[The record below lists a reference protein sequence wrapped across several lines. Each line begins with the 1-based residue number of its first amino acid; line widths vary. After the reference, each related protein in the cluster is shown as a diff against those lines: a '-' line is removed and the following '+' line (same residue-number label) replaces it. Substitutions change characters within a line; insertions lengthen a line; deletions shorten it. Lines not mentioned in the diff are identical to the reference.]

1 MATVCGMP
9 RLGPVEEPAAVAE
22 PSWLGRRLR
31 LEIGPV
37 AHGGHCVARHAGR
50 VVFVRHCLP
59 GETVLA
65 EVTEDR
71 GGSFCRADAIEV
83 LTADPDRVA
92 PPCRYAHPGG
102 CGGCDFQH
110 VLPGRQRAL
119 KAAVIAEQLSRL
131 AGIER
136 PVPVEPLAPQ
146 DLGWRRR
153 IRYAVDPDGRLGL
166 HKHRS
171 AEIVPIQRCLIGA
184 PGVGDAPALA
194 ERWPAQAEVEV
205 AVDDDGATALVGH
218 RQVPQPRGRS
228 RTSARSRDRAAT
240 LAEQLAGPDRLRYL
254 VAGRQFRLPPGGF
267 WQTHPAAAE
276 TFSRAV
282 AAAAALRAG
291 ERALDL
297 YAGAGLFTAV
307 LAEAVGGTGRVLGL
321 EGDRAA
327 VAAAAENLADLPW
340 AEVSRQP
347 IGAEAVRR
355 TAEELRPDVVVLDPP
370 RTGAGAQVLAAVLG
384 ARPRTVIYVAC
395 DPAALARD
403 LRTALDAGWRLAELT
418 GYDAY
423 PMTHHVECIAVLVP
437 A

>member
-1 MATVCGMP
+1 M
-9 RLGPVEEPAAVAE
+9 EERAAVAE

-31 LEIGPV
+31 LAIGPV
-37 AHGGHCVARHAGR
+37 AHGGHCVARHDGR

-83 LTADPDRVA
+83 LTADPDRVS

-110 VLPGRQRAL
+110 VRPERQRAL
-119 KAAVIAEQLSRL
+119 KAAVVAEQLSRL
-131 AGIER
+131 AGIDR
-136 PVPVEPLAPQ
+136 PVPVERLTPE

-153 IRYAVDPDGRLGL
+153 IRYAVDPEGRLGL

-171 AEIVPIQRCLIGA
+171 TEIVPIQRCLIGA

-194 ERWPAQAEVEV
+194 ERWPAQAELEV
-205 AVDDDGATALVGH
+205 AADDDGATVLVGY
-218 RQVPQPRGRS
+218 RPAPRPRGRN
-228 RTSARSRDRAAT
+228 RIPARSRDRASVAD
-240 LAEQLAGPDRLRYL
+240 QLAGPDRLRYL

-276 TFSRAV
+276 TFSREV
-282 AAAAALRAG
+282 AAAAALRPG

-307 LAEAVGGTGRVLGL
+307 LAEAVGDTGRVLGL

-347 IGAEAVRR
+347 IDASAVQRA
-355 TAEELRPDVVVLDPP
+355 AEELRPDVVVLDPP
-370 RTGAGAQVLAAVLG
+370 RTGAGRDVLAAVLG

-403 LRTALDAGWRLAELT
+403 LRSALDAGWQLTGLT

-423 PMTHHVECIAVLVP
+423 PMTHHVECIAVLQP
-437 A
+437 G

>member
-1 MATVCGMP
+1 VDAPENP
-9 RLGPVEEPAAVAE
+9 RAE
-22 PSWLGRRLR
+22 PSWLARRLR

-37 AHGGHCVARHAGR
+37 AHGGHCVARSAGR

-71 GGSFCRADAIEV
+71 GGSFCRADAVEV
-83 LTADPDRVA
+83 LLAAPDRVPA
-92 PPCRYAHPGG
+92 PCRYAHPGG

-110 VLPGRQRAL
+110 VRPDRQRAL
-119 KAAVIAEQLSRL
+119 KAAVVAEQLSRL
-131 AGIER
+131 AGLDW
-136 PVPVEPLAPQ
+136 PVTVEPLTPD

-153 IRYAVDPDGRLGL
+153 IRYAVDPEGRLGL

-171 AEIVPIQRCLIGA
+171 EQILPIERCLIGA
-184 PGVGDAPALA
+184 SGVGDAPALA
-194 ERWPAQAEVEV
+194 ERWPGRAELEI
-205 AVDDDGATALVGH
+205 AVDDDGATALVGY
-218 RQVPQPRGRS
+218 RTTPAERRS
-228 RTSARSRDRAAT
+228 RSRPP
-240 LAEQLAGPDRLRYL
+240 LVAEPLAGTDRLRYT
-254 VAGRQFRLPPGGF
+254 VAGRQFRLRPPGF
-267 WQTHPAAAE
+267 WQTHPQAAE
-276 TFSRAV
+276 TFV
-282 AAAAALRAG
+282 GVVQAAADLRPG

-327 VAAAAENLADLPW
+327 AEAAAENLADLPW
-340 AEVSRQP
+340 ARVRRQP
-347 IGAEAVRR
+347 VDQASVRR
-355 TAEELRPDVVVLDPP
+355 AAGELDPDVVVLDPP
-370 RTGAGAQVLAAVLG
+370 RTGAGAKVLSAVLG
-384 ARPRTVIYVAC
+384 GGPRTVIYVAC

-403 LRTALDAGWRLAELT
+403 LRTALDLGWRLTALT

-423 PMTHHVECIAVLVP
+423 PMTHHVECIAVLEP

>member
-1 MATVCGMP
+1 MP
-9 RLGPVEEPAAVAE
+9 RLGPVEERASAAE

-71 GGSFCRADAIEV
+71 GGSFCRADAVEV
-83 LTADPDRVA
+83 ITADPDRVA

-110 VLPGRQRAL
+110 VRPERQRAL

-131 AGIER
+131 AGVDR
-136 PVPVEPLAPQ
+136 SVTVEALEPD

-153 IRYAVDPDGRLGL
+153 IRFAVDPDGRLGL
-166 HKHRS
+166 HRHRS
-171 AEIVPIQRCLIGA
+171 AAVEPIQRCLIGA

-205 AVDDDGATALVGH
+205 AVDDDGATALTGH
-218 RQVPQPRGRS
+218 RPAPGGRGRAA
-228 RTSARSRDRAAT
+228 ARSRNRAAT
-240 LAEQLAGPDRLRYL
+240 VAEQLSGPDRLRYQ
-254 VAGRQFRLPPGGF
+254 VAGRQFRVPPGGF

-276 TFSRAV
+276 AFSAAV
-282 AAAAALRAG
+282 VAAAALRAG

-307 LAEAVGGTGRVLGL
+307 LAEAVGDTGRVLGL

-340 AEVSRQP
+340 AEVRRQP

-355 TAEELRPDVVVLDPP
+355 TAGELQPDVVVLDPP
-370 RTGAGAQVLAAVLG
+370 RTGAGGQVLAAVLEAG
-384 ARPRTVIYVAC
+384 PRTVIYVAC

-403 LRTALDAGWRLAELT
+403 LRTALAAGWQLAGLT

-423 PMTHHVECIAVLVP
+423 PMTHHVECVAVLRP
-437 A
+437 G

>member
-1 MATVCGMP
+1 VGAADH
-9 RLGPVEEPAAVAE
+9 PAAG

-37 AHGGHCVARHAGR
+37 AHGGHCVARSAGR

-71 GGSFCRADAIEV
+71 GGSFCRADAVEV
-83 LTADPDRVA
+83 LLASPDRVPA
-92 PPCRYAHPGG
+92 PCRYAHPGG

-110 VLPGRQRAL
+110 VRPDRQRAL
-119 KAAVIAEQLSRL
+119 KAAVVAEQLSRL
-131 AGIER
+131 AGLDR
-136 PVPVEPLAPQ
+136 PVTVEPLAPD

-153 IRYAVDPDGRLGL
+153 IRYAVDSDGRLGL

-171 AEIVPIQRCLIGA
+171 EQILPIERCLIGA
-184 PGVGDAPALA
+184 PGVGDTPALA
-194 ERWPAQAEVEV
+194 ERWPEQAELEV
-205 AVDDDGATALVGH
+205 AVDDDGATALVGYRTGPASH
-218 RQVPQPRGRS
+218 RSRGRPPL
-228 RTSARSRDRAAT
+228 AA
-240 LAEQLAGPDRLRYL
+240 ERLAGTDRLRYT
-254 VAGRQFRLPPGGF
+254 VAGRPFRLRPPGF
-267 WQTHPAAAE
+267 WQTHPQAAE
-276 TFSRAV
+276 TFARAV
-282 AAAAALRAG
+282 RAAAGLEPG

-327 VAAAAENLADLPW
+327 AAAAAANLADLPW
-340 AEVSRQP
+340 ARVRRQP
-347 IGAEAVRR
+347 VDQAGVRR
-355 TAEELRPDVVVLDPP
+355 AAEELAPDVVVLDPP
-370 RTGAGAQVLAAVLG
+370 RTGAGAKVFGAVLG
-384 ARPRTVIYVAC
+384 AGPRTVIYLAC

-403 LRTALDAGWRLAELT
+403 LRTALDRGWRLTALT

-423 PMTHHVECIAVLVP
+423 PMTHHVECIAVLEP

>member
-1 MATVCGMP
+1 MSD
-9 RLGPVEEPAAVAE
+9 PAAGQ

-37 AHGGHCVARHAGR
+37 AHGGHFVARHDGR

-59 GETVLA
+59 GEAVLA

-83 LTADPDRVA
+83 LEADADRVP

-110 VLPGRQRAL
+110 VRPDRQRAL
-119 KAAVIAEQLSRL
+119 KAAVVAEQLARL

-136 PVPVEPLAPQ
+136 SVTVEPLAPNS
-146 DLGWRRR
+146 LGWRRR
-153 IRYAVDPDGRLGL
+153 IRYAVDPAGRLGL

-171 AEIVPIQRCLIGA
+171 SDVLPIERCLIGA

-194 ERWPAQAEVEV
+194 EHWPGQAEVEI
-205 AVDDDGATALVGH
+205 AVDEDGATAVIGH
-218 RQVPQPRGRS
+218 RPAPRRGRS
-228 RTSARSRDRAAT
+228 RQRPRSS
-240 LAEQLAGPDRLRYL
+240 AEQLAGPEQLRYR
-254 VAGRQFRLPPGGF
+254 VAGREFRLRPAGF

-276 TFSRAV
+276 TFGRV
-282 AAAAALRAG
+282 VGAAAGLQPG

-307 LAEAVGGTGRVLGL
+307 LAEAVGSTGRVLGL

-327 VAAAAENLADLPW
+327 VAAAADNLADLPW
-340 AEVSRQP
+340 ATVSRQP
-347 IGAEAVRR
+347 ITADAVRR
-355 TAEELRPDVVVLDPP
+355 AASELAPAVVVLDPP
-370 RTGAGAQVLAAVLG
+370 RTGAGEQVLAAVLLAG
-384 ARPRTVIYVAC
+384 PRVVVYVAC

-403 LRTALDAGWRLAELT
+403 LRVALAAGWQLAELT

-423 PMTHHVECIAVLVP
+423 PMTHHVECIAVLWP
-437 A
+437 ADRAG

>member
-1 MATVCGMP
+1 VDSAD
-9 RLGPVEEPAAVAE
+9 PVNLPAAE

-37 AHGGHCVARHAGR
+37 AHGGHCVARSAGR

-83 LTADPDRVA
+83 FEASADRVP

-110 VLPGRQRAL
+110 VLPERQRAL
-119 KAAVIAEQLSRL
+119 KAAVVAEQLSRL
-131 AGIER
+131 AGIDW
-136 PVPVEPLAPQ
+136 PVTVQPLAPD

-153 IRYAVDPDGRLGL
+153 IRYAVDADGRLGL

-171 AEIVPIQRCLIGA
+171 EQILPIERCLIGA

-194 ERWPAQAEVEV
+194 ERWPGLAELEI
-205 AVDDDGATALVGH
+205 AVDDDGAAALVGY
-218 RQVPQPRGRS
+218 RPAPAGGRSGSQPRGRS
-228 RTSARSRDRAAT
+228 RAPMLT
-240 LAEQLAGPDRLRYL
+240 EQPAGPDRLRYT
-254 VAGRQFRLPPGGF
+254 VAGRQFRLRPPGF
-267 WQTHPAAAE
+267 WQTHPQAAE
-276 TFSRAV
+276 TFSRV
-282 AAAAALRAG
+282 VLAAAGLRPG

-327 VAAAAENLADLPW
+327 AAAAAENLADLPW
-340 AEVSRQP
+340 ARVRRQP
-347 IGAEAVRR
+347 IDAAAVHRA
-355 TAEELRPDVVVLDPP
+355 AEELEPDVVVLDPP
-370 RTGAGAQVLAAVLG
+370 RTGAGPKVLG
-384 ARPRTVIYVAC
+384 AALAAGPRTVIYVAC

-403 LRTALDAGWRLAELT
+403 LRTGLELGWRLAGLT

-423 PMTHHVECIAVLVP
+423 PMTHHVECIAVLQP